1 MTLAEFSFV
10 ADGWS
15 ALLTGALLGA
25 LLLCAGI
32 VLGLSLGRR
41 MAKASSPG
49 LSNKEVLK
57 IVAQFK
63 NVTHGVTEDM
73 SQYREVMD
81 LAERRIRDLKQNPA
95 AGDDSALQLLTQ
107 MMHANELLQRRIAEA
122 ETTLSEQSQQI
133 AAATSEA
140 RTDALT
146 RLANRRAFEDEFQ
159 RRIAEF
165 RRHGTRF
172 LFMLI
177 DIDRFKLLNDTHGHP
192 AGDEVLAQLSAILQQ
207 TVRDTDLVARYGGEE
222 FALLLPAGEMAQVTD
237 SMERVRRA
245 VEEAHFRLEDRTLR
259 VTISCGAAEPQE
271 RETASELVKRADA
284 ALYAAKEAGRNRCFF
299 HTGTS
304 CIQLTP
310 MDATA
315 SGVSSPTVYPIPP
328 SDDFRRVCAD
338 LRRRLEEVTRP

>member
-1 MTLAEFSFV
+1 MTLAEFFFA

-15 ALLTGALLGA
+15 ALFTGALLGA

-41 MAKASSPG
+41 LAKATPPG
-49 LSNKEVLK
+49 LSSNDVLK

-81 LAERRIRDLKQNPA
+81 LAERRIRDLKKNPV
-95 AGDDSALQLLTQ
+95 AGDDSALQLLAQ

-122 ETTLSEQSQQI
+122 ESTLSEQSQQI

-159 RRIAEF
+159 RRTAEF

-177 DIDRFKLLNDTHGHP
+177 DIDRFKLLNDTYGHP
-192 AGDEVLAQLSAILQQ
+192 AGDEVLSQLAAILRQ
-207 TVRDTDLVARYGGEE
+207 TTRDTDLVARFGGEE

-245 VEEAHFRLEDRTLR
+245 IEGAAFRLEDRTLR
-259 VTISCGAAEPQE
+259 VTISCGAAEPLE
-271 RETASELVKRADA
+271 CETAGELVKRADA

-299 HTGTS
+299 HTGTE

-310 MDATA
+310 VDAAA
-315 SGVSSPTVYPIPP
+315 SGISSPTVSPVPP

>member
-207 TVRDTDLVARYGGEE
+207 T
-222 FALLLPAGEMAQVTD
+222 
-237 SMERVRRA
+237 
-245 VEEAHFRLEDRTLR
+245 
-259 VTISCGAAEPQE
+259 
-271 RETASELVKRADA
+271 
-284 ALYAAKEAGRNRCFF
+284 
-299 HTGTS
+299 
-304 CIQLTP
+304 
-310 MDATA
+310 
-315 SGVSSPTVYPIPP
+315 
-328 SDDFRRVCAD
+328 
-338 LRRRLEEVTRP
+338 